1 MKYYQ
6 QITFSLFLLF
16 FFVFDADAQVS
27 LSVTSLSFGN
37 KSTANTDSLS
47 FWIWNSNDTTVSIN
61 DINTH
66 DTVFS
71 VRDTQFTIQAH
82 DSSRVWVYF
91 YSKHNLSYQDVG
103 VIKVSGTQGDLALTL
118 SGTKQYPDTYYSST
132 QGLSGEALKTALRNL
147 VINHTNRGY
156 NTIRDKMFL
165 EIDPVGGQLECV
177 YTGRQIPVTTRDDMQ
192 TNGNFNTEHTWPQ
205 STFSQQEPERAD
217 INHLFPTDETA
228 NNQRSNYPFDVV
240 VSNITW
246 SVGGSKLGRNASN
259 TIVFEPRDVHKG
271 DLSRAMLYFIIRYQN
286 WAMYWT
292 NSGVNQEAVFRNWN
306 KQDPVSTKETN
317 RNNAVAQ
324 SSVQGK
330 RNPFIDHPEFVD
342 RISDFDGTA
351 TVTAS
356 PRLVIPS
363 TQINFGTT
371 PQNDTTSFQLAVVNA
386 GSASLTITSAVSS
399 DSAFSISFPSSTISA
414 DSYLY
419 ATVRFIPRQGN
430 QSYSGTIVVNS
441 SDTQTGA
448 ITINVNGNS
457 TATSTARISGLVFND
472 IDGNGTKDETD
483 GVLENWS
490 IYLSG
495 AASETTLTDVNGNY
509 LFTELPA
516 GTYSVRE
523 EQRAGWDR
531 TLPVTDS
538 YSIVLGIG
546 QDTSGFDFG
555 NKLQSFIIVATAS
568 TGGNIS
574 PSDTVTINYG
584 DDQQFTI
591 TPNKGYQ
598 LDSLLVD
605 ESNVDS
611 LDSFTFTNV
620 TSNHSIAAYF
630 SAIIPTISGM
640 KFNDTNANGVLDGNE
655 SGLENW
661 SIVLSGAMN
670 DTTQTDSLG
679 NYSFTNL
686 IEGKYLV
693 SEVQQVGWN
702 QTTTNPDSITIGPY
716 TVQTGINFG
725 NVFGVDCI
733 FSAGWNMISNPL
745 YPSRRVAV
753 VLPEGSP
760 AYGFFNGYIQSETLF
775 VGYGY
780 WKKFPVADS
789 VRIFGDAVSRD
800 SIEVDAGW
808 NLIGMISSAVPPVC
822 IQPIGTT
829 IESPFYQFDSGYIE
843 SDVLQPCK
851 AYWVKVSQAGQLLL
865 DVNCTTNNIIQKK

>member
-1 MKYYQ
+1 MNY
-6 QITFSLFLLF
+6 IFRNTFAFLF
-16 FFVFDADAQVS
+16 FILFIFCELQAGGVT
-27 LSVTSLSFGN
+27 LSQSSLSFGN
-37 KSTANTDSLS
+37 KSTTNTDSLS
-47 FWIWNSNDTTVSIN
+47 FWIRNSDDTTVSII
-61 DINTH
+61 DLNTH

-71 VRDTQFTIQAH
+71 VRDTQFTVPSY
-82 DSSRVWVYF
+82 DSVRVWVYF

-103 VIKVSGTQGDLALTL
+103 VIKLSGTQGDLAITL

-132 QGLSGEALKTALRNL
+132 QGLSAEALKTALKNL
-147 VINHTNRGY
+147 VINHTNQHYDG
-156 NTIRDKMFL
+156 IRDKMFL
-165 EIDPVGGQLECV
+165 EIDPDNGELECV
-177 YTGRQIPVTTRDDMQ
+177 YTGRRIPVTDRPDMQ

-228 NNQRSNYPFDVV
+228 NSQRSNYPFDVV

-286 WAMYWT
+286 WATYWT

-306 KQDPVSTKETN
+306 VQDPVSTKETA

-351 TVTAS
+351 TVTSA
-356 PRLVIPS
+356 PLLTIDTR
-363 TQINFGTT
+363 QINFGTT
-371 PQNDTTSFQLAVVNA
+371 PQHDTTSFQLAVVNA

-414 DSYLY
+414 DNYLY
-419 ATVRFIPRQGN
+419 ATVRFIPKQGN
-430 QSYSGTIVVNS
+430 QSYSGTITVNS
-441 SDTQTGA
+441 NDSQTGA
-448 ITINVNGNS
+448 ITINVSGNS
-457 TATSTARISGLVFND
+457 TATNTAQISGLVFND
-472 IDGNGTKDETD
+472 ENGNGVKDESE

-490 IYLSG
+490 MYLSG

-509 LFTELPA
+509 TFTELPA
-516 GTYSVRE
+516 GTFSVSQ

-531 TLPVTDS
+531 TVPFTTS
-538 YSIVLGIG
+538 YSIVLEIG

-555 NKLQSFIIVATAS
+555 NRLQTFIIVATAS
-568 TGGNIS
+568 TGGSIF
-574 PSDTVTINYG
+574 PSDTVTLSYG
-584 DDQQFTI
+584 SNQQFTI
-591 TPNKGYQ
+591 TPDEGYQ
-598 LDSLLVD
+598 IDSVLIDDVKTDSLV
-605 ESNVDS
+605 
-611 LDSFTFTNV
+611 SFTFTNV
-620 TSNHSIAAYF
+620 TSNHAISAYF
-630 SAIIPTISGM
+630 SHIIPTISGL

-655 SGLENW
+655 HGLADW
-661 SIVLSGAMN
+661 TIVLSGAAD

-693 SEVQQVGWN
+693 REVQQAGWN
-702 QTTTNPDSITIGPY
+702 QTTSEPDSITIGSY
-716 TVQTGINFG
+716 TVQTGVNFG

-733 FSAGWNMISNPL
+733 FSSGWNMISNPL
-745 YPSRRVAV
+745 YPSRRYVD

-760 AYGFFNGYIQSETLF
+760 AYGFNNGYFHSESLL
-775 VGYGY
+775 VGSGY
-780 WKKFPVADS
+780 WKKFPTVDS
-789 VRIFGDAVSRD
+789 IRIFGDAVSLD
-800 SIEVDAGW
+800 SIDVQAGW
-808 NLIGMISSAVPPVC
+808 NLIGMISFAIPPGC
-822 IQPIGTT
+822 IQTIGTT
-829 IESPFYQFDSGYIE
+829 IESSFYQFDSGYIE
-843 SDVLQPCK
+843 SDLLEPCK
-851 AYWVKVSQAGQLLL
+851 AYWVKVSQAGQLYL
-865 DVNCTTNNIIQKK
+865 DGHCRR